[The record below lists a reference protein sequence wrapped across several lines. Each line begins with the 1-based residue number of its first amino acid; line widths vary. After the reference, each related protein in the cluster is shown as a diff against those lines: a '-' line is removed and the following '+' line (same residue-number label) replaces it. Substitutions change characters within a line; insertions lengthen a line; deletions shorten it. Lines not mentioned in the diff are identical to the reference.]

1 MFGRSGRRSRDWE
14 SGSRS
19 RHRAR
24 RVRRGKVSLG
34 GIITGLM
41 VGISSSFLFAV
52 LAGAV
57 LQWQGHDLQ
66 AVVRGNTA
74 WASAGAGTA
83 FVLAVFLSFLWGG
96 YTAGRMGA
104 GSGATN
110 GGLVP
115 TVALLILGV
124 SLGLRVGLQGQN
136 SFTFPF
142 GVGTL
147 PLDANFTSLG
157 LAVIAGALVSLV
169 VGGIWGGIIGARW
182 HLRLD
187 DEFGAEYRRKE
198 TDSFSDL
205 VERPTP

>member
-19 RHRAR
+19 GHRATR
-24 RVRRGKVSLG
+24 IRRGKVSMG
-34 GIITGLM
+34 GILTGLM
-41 VGISSSFLFAV
+41 VGVSSSFVFAV
-52 LAGAV
+52 MAGAV

-115 TVALLILGV
+115 VAALVIVGIFLGV
-124 SLGLRVGLQGQN
+124 RVGLQGQN
-136 SFTFPF
+136 LFNFPF
-142 GVGTL
+142 GVGNL

-157 LAVIAGALVSLV
+157 LAVVGGVVVSLV
-169 VGGIWGGIIGARW
+169 AGGVWGGIIGARW
-182 HLRLD
+182 HQRLD
-187 DEFGAEYRRKE
+187 ELTSEYRSSG

-205 VERPTP
+205 LERPAP